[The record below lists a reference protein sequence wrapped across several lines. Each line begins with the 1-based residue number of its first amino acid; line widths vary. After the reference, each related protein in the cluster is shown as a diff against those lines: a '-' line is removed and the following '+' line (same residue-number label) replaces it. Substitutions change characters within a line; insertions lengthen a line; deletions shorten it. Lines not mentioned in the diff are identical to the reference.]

1 MEEFSFSH
9 EGLHFSA
16 LGMGSGPLVICL
28 HGFPDCLH
36 SFRHQMPALAAAGYH
51 VVAPC
56 LRGYE
61 PSSQVADGHYPIP
74 VMTTDV
80 IALMDHLGVEK
91 ARLIGHD
98 WGAAI
103 TYMAG
108 SAFPDRFYS
117 LTAMA
122 VPHPGRF
129 GDEIRRHRKQMRRS
143 WYMSF
148 FQLRGLS
155 DFVVSFN
162 NYAFI
167 RKLWRDWS
175 PGWDFTQDDIGP
187 VIETLKRPGVKK
199 AALGYYRSAR
209 ATSNAG
215 TGNNPGFDVPVP
227 TLALTG
233 SKDGCIGADFFQI
246 ATREE
251 DFPAGV
257 DLREIPGVGHFLHQ
271 EAPETINELLI
282 DWLAKHS

>member
-1 MEEFSFSH
+1 MKELSFSNN
-9 EGLHFSA
+9 ELQFSA
-16 LGMGSGPLVICL
+16 IEMGEGPLVICL

-36 SFRHQMPALAAAGYH
+36 SFRHQMPALAAAGYR

-74 VMTTDV
+74 VMTEDV
-80 IALMDHLGVEK
+80 IALMDQLGAEK
-91 ARLIGHD
+91 AHLVGHD

-108 SAFPDRFYS
+108 SAFPDRFQS
-117 LTAMA
+117 LTTMA

-129 GDEIRRHRKQMRRS
+129 GEEVRRNRKQMSRS

-175 PGWDFTQDDIGP
+175 PGWVFTQEDIGP

-209 ATSNAG
+209 ATSSSSNLAE
-215 TGNNPGFDVPVP
+215 PDFKVPVP

-233 SKDGCIGADFFQI
+233 SKDGCIGADFFHLTMR
-246 ATREE
+246 AE
-251 DFPAGV
+251 DFPAGLE
-257 DLREIPGVGHFLHQ
+257 LREIPEVGHFLHQ
-271 EAPETINELLI
+271 EAPETINDLLI
-282 DWLAKHS
+282 KWLARHN

>member
-1 MEEFSFSH
+1 MQELSFSN
-9 EGLHFSA
+9 GDLHFSA
-16 LGMGSGPLVICL
+16 VSLGEGPLVICL

-36 SFRHQMPALAAAGYH
+36 SFRHQMPALAAAGYR

-61 PSSQVADGHYPIP
+61 PSSQVANGHYPIP
-74 VMTTDV
+74 VMTEDV
-80 IALMDHLGVEK
+80 IALMDHLGAEK
-91 ARLIGHD
+91 AHLIGHD

-108 SAFPDRFYS
+108 TAFPDRFLS

-129 GDEIRRHRKQMRRS
+129 GEEIRRNRRQMRRS

-175 PGWDFTQDDIGP
+175 PGWAFAQEDIGP

-199 AALGYYRSAR
+199 AAWVITDRPVQPAVQAICPIR
-209 ATSNAG
+209 ASR
-215 TGNNPGFDVPVP
+215 
-227 TLALTG
+227 
-233 SKDGCIGADFFQI
+233 CRCQHW
-246 ATREE
+246 R
-251 DFPAGV
+251 
-257 DLREIPGVGHFLHQ
+257 LREAKTGALAQIFSNSPRARRIFRPVWTFGKYPGSGTFCIRKR
-271 EAPETINELLI
+271 PKPSMTC
-282 DWLAKHS
+282 

>member
-1 MEEFSFSH
+1 MKELSFSNK
-9 EGLHFSA
+9 ELQFSA
-16 LGMGSGPLVICL
+16 IAMGEGPLVICL

-36 SFRHQMPALAAAGYH
+36 SFDHQMPALAAAGYR
-51 VVAPC
+51 VIAPS

-74 VMTTDV
+74 VMTEDV
-80 IALMDHLGVEK
+80 IALMDHLGVKK
-91 ARLIGHD
+91 AHLIGHD

-103 TYMAG
+103 AYMAG
-108 SAFPDRFYS
+108 AAFPDRFLS
-117 LTAMA
+117 LTTIA

-129 GDEIRRHRKQMRRS
+129 GEEIRRNRQQMRRS

-148 FQLRGLS
+148 FQLRGVS
-155 DFVVSFN
+155 EFVVSFN

-175 PGWDFTQDDIGP
+175 PGWAFGQEDIGP

-209 ATSNAG
+209 ATSSSSNLAE
-215 TGNNPGFDVPVP
+215 PGFKVPVP

-233 SKDGCIGADFFQI
+233 SKDGCIGADFFKLT
-246 ATREE
+246 TRAE

-257 DLREIPGVGHFLHQ
+257 ELREIPEVGHFLHQ
-271 EAPETINELLI
+271 EAPETINDLLLN
-282 DWLAKHS
+282 WLARHN